1 MDAGLRMIFG
11 FRIEGSVENSGRGR
25 NMRLLKGICKLSNH
39 MRYAYGTFIKLPK
52 DSTSHIQTC
61 EVVEQIN
68 IILVFSRD
76 FPMHLLA
83 QSKAQQDH
91 VQEPLKSGEAV
102 I

>member
-52 DSTSHIQTC
+52 HFTSHIQTC

-83 QSKAQQDH
+83 KARLSKIMCRN
-91 VQEPLKSGEAV
+91 P
-102 I
+102 